1 MYICKMKT
9 LLSDDDKQEEVSKMY
24 KILKQNHPDI
34 IDGIPEH
41 CISIVIANYIY
52 SSKDEEKVEQKIS
65 AIKVKDEEICDSLS
79 VS

>member
-1 MYICKMKT
+1 MKM
-9 LLSDDDKQEEVSKMY
+9 LLTDDDTQDRVNDMY
-24 KILKQNHPDI
+24 KILKQHHPDI

-41 CISIVIANYIY
+41 CISIVIANYIFA
-52 SSKDEEKVEQKIS
+52 SKDEEEMEQKIS

>member
-1 MYICKMKT
+1 MKM
-9 LLSDDDKQEEVSKMY
+9 LLTDDDTQDRVNDMY
-24 KILKQNHPDI
+24 KILKQNHPDV

-52 SSKDEEKVEQKIS
+52 SSKDEEEMEQKIS
-65 AIKVKDEEICDSLS
+65 VIKVKDEEKCDSLS

>member
-1 MYICKMKT
+1 MKT

-24 KILKQNHPDI
+24 KILKQNHPDV

-52 SSKDEEKVEQKIS
+52 SSKDEEEVEQKIS
-65 AIKVKDEEICDSLS
+65 AIKVKDEEKCDSLS

>member
-24 KILKQNHPDI
+24 KILKQNHPDV

-41 CISIVIANYIY
+41 CINIVIANYIFA
-52 SSKDEEKVEQKIS
+52 SKDEEEVEQKIS
-65 AIKVKDEEICDSLS
+65 AIKVKDEEECDSLS

>member
-24 KILKQNHPDI
+24 KILKQNHADI

-52 SSKDEEKVEQKIS
+52 SSKDEEEVEQKIS
-65 AIKVKDEEICDSLS
+65 AIKVKDEEECDSLS

>member
-1 MYICKMKT
+1 MKM
-9 LLSDDDKQEEVSKMY
+9 LLTDDDTQDRVNDMY

-52 SSKDEEKVEQKIS
+52 SSKDEEEVEQKIS
-65 AIKVKDEEICDSLS
+65 AIKVKDEEECDLLS

>member
-1 MYICKMKT
+1 MKM
-9 LLSDDDKQEEVSKMY
+9 LLTDDDTQDRVNDMY

-41 CISIVIANYIY
+41 CISIVIANYIFA
-52 SSKDEEKVEQKIS
+52 SKDEEKVEQKIS
-65 AIKVKDEEICDSLS
+65 AIKVKDEEICDLLS

>member
-1 MYICKMKT
+1 MKM

-24 KILKQNHPDI
+24 KILKQNHPDV
-34 IDGIPEH
+34 IDGIPEQ
-41 CISIVIANYIY
+41 CINIVIANYIY
-52 SSKDEEKVEQKIS
+52 SSKDEEEVEQKIS

>member
-1 MYICKMKT
+1 MKT

-24 KILKQNHPDI
+24 KILKQNHPDV

-52 SSKDEEKVEQKIS
+52 SSKDEEEVEQKIS
-65 AIKVKDEEICDSLS
+65 AIKVKDEEECDSLS